1 MVPFLRPAP
10 HEKFAK
16 IKYAA
21 GLSPQW
27 HPGSQ
32 WHFNGSPYWKVS
44 SGING
49 ILKFSKLTVSNW
61 I

>member
-1 MVPFLRPAP
+1 MVPFRRPAP

-49 ILKFSKLTVSNW
+49 ILKFSY
-61 I
+61 